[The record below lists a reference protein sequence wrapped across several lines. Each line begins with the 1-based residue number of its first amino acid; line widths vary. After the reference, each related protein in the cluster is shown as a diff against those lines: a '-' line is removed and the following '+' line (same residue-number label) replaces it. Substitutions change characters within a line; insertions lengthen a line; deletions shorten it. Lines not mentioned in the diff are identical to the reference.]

1 MRIIFLSSALWLLVL
16 ANIAIAKADLNLLCT
31 WEYNKNKFMEKE
43 VSLRKENG
51 TLVYRIGGV
60 VSVDGKF
67 DRFGGYTNIEETP
80 HGFVIFYEQK
90 RKNFKSEIRINRVKG
105 TLIEK
110 SNREDGTDFVQLY
123 TCKEVKLKF

>member
-1 MRIIFLSSALWLLVL
+1 MRIIFLSSALWLLVSV
-16 ANIAIAKADLNLLCT
+16 NNAIAKADLNLLCT

-90 RKNFKSEIRINRVKG
+90 HENYKLEIRINRVKG
-105 TLIEK
+105 TLIQK
-110 SNREDGTDFVQLY
+110 SKKEDGTDFVQLY

>member
-1 MRIIFLSSALWLLVL
+1 MRTIFLSSVLWLVILTTNAV
-16 ANIAIAKADLNLLCT
+16 AKADLNLLCT

-51 TLVYRIGGV
+51 VLVYRMGGV

-67 DRFGGYTNIEETP
+67 DRFGGYTNIDETP

-90 RKNFKSEIRINRVKG
+90 HVNAKIEIRINRVKG
-105 TLIEK
+105 TLIQK
-110 SNREDGTDFVQLY
+110 SKREDGTDFVQEY
-123 TCKEVKLKF
+123 SCKEVKLKF